1 MFPPRFISFHHAE
14 TAPSV
19 DVHGRRQIKLV
30 FTDHVLDVFI
40 SAIWKFL
47 NQGEVD
53 LAICEPIVG
62 RVVNRP
68 VFHKELHFV
77 VPLAAVDINRNLV
90 SLWDEVGSVAFG
102 IGRQSITAKFPGQH
116 RAAICQPIRL
126 QPEFCTEEERLR
138 KKEAAA
144 VPEEEWARSK
154 AEVRLTSRDD
164 GRGMNAGGWK
174 TGGAVTRGTATC
186 PAIGVRGGTTTRP
199 VGRCALAGKV
209 SSVASTTASV
219 PKQKMHRRSGPKSVA
234 RAMACPPR
242 NSMLQRG
249 VR

>member
-164 GRGMNAGGWK
+164 G
-174 TGGAVTRGTATC
+174 TGNECRRVED
-186 PAIGVRGGTTTRP
+186 
-199 VGRCALAGKV
+199 
-209 SSVASTTASV
+209 
-219 PKQKMHRRSGPKSVA
+219 RRSSHTRHGNMSRDRSAGWYYDASGWTLRPGGKSF
-234 RAMACPPR
+234 
-242 NSMLQRG
+242 QRG
-249 VR
+249 